1 MNQAVKMSAIFVK
14 REMGTGKIPKNN
26 YFICILC
33 LDYGM
38 FSSFSFFL
46 STLVNNIYFSGRRSI
61 TFGQRVHMGLKNCP
75 VMQI

>member
-14 REMGTGKIPKNN
+14 REMGTSKIPRNN
-26 YFICILC
+26 YFICSSC
-33 LDYGM
+33 LDYDM

-46 STLVNNIYFSGRRSI
+46 STLVNIYFSGRRSI